1 MNVPIKRIVLV
12 GLFSAAS
19 AIGAYAQQEPRQ
31 GAMKLSAA
39 ECSSMWNSASPDGKP
54 ITQSQAA
61 AYVTDFAAANPD
73 GDNTLEKDEFM
84 KACNTGLVKSSA
96 ASGASSGEAGSA
108 KENRNMGDTPHPP
121 TNRMDQSVPTMTPD
135 GNTK

>member
-1 MNVPIKRIVLV
+1 MDVSINRIVLV

-19 AIGAYAQQEPRQ
+19 VIGAYAQQE
-31 GAMKLSAA
+31 GNVKMSAA
-39 ECSSMWNSASPDGKP
+39 ECSSLWNSASPDGKP

-73 GDNTLEKDEFM
+73 GDKTLEKGEFM
-84 KACNTGLVKSSA
+84 KACNKGLVKSSA

-108 KENRNMGDTPHPP
+108 KSNRNMGDTPHPP
-121 TNRMDQSVPTMTPD
+121 TNRMDKSVPTMTPD
-135 GNTK
+135 GNSK

>member
-19 AIGAYAQQEPRQ
+19 TIGAYAQHEPRH
-31 GAMKLSAA
+31 GTMKMSAA
-39 ECSSMWNSASPDGKP
+39 ECTSMWNSASPHGKP
-54 ITQSQAA
+54 ITQAEAA

-73 GDNTLEKDEFM
+73 GDNTLEKHEFI
-84 KACNTGLVKSSA
+84 KACDAGLVKSSA
-96 ASGASSGEAGSA
+96 SSGASSGEAGSGKA
-108 KENRNMGDTPHPP
+108 NRNMGDTPHPP

>member
-1 MNVPIKRIVLV
+1 MNVPTKRIVLV
-12 GLFSAAS
+12 GLFSAA
-19 AIGAYAQQEPRQ
+19 AVIGAYAQHEPRQ
-31 GAMKLSAA
+31 GAMKMSAA

-73 GDNTLEKDEFM
+73 GDNTLEKGEFI
-84 KACNTGLVKSSA
+84 KACNSGLVKSSA

-108 KENRNMGDTPHPP
+108 NANRNMGDTPHPP
-121 TNRMDQSVPTMTPD
+121 TNRMDRSVPTMTPD
-135 GNTK
+135 GNSK